1 MCLLYFSAVIPSQ
14 IKCFGYSCYLCAM
27 KEKKERLSGIMIPE
41 WYFDRERELLECL
54 LRLEEAKRAYRT
66 ARNKMVGKMSAN
78 GIYRIDSG
86 LATVFINEQYIDGK
100 RRRRLN
106 VILR

>member
-27 KEKKERLSGIMIPE
+27 KEKKERLSGVMIPD
-41 WYFDRERELLECL
+41 WYFDYERELLEAHM
-54 LRLEEAKRAYRT
+54 RLEEAKKAYRT

-86 LATVFINEQYIDGK
+86 LASVILYYHTIDGK

-106 VILR
+106 VTLK